1 MFYLI
6 ETEANEFLIL
16 ERPNSLNKP
25 VISNYLFSGKFTK
38 RYATG
43 KILNII
49 DSSISEDYLKVK
61 YPEYL
66 I

>member
-16 ERPNSLNKP
+16 ERNSSLTKP
-25 VISNYLFSGKFTK
+25 VIGGYVYSEEFTK

-43 KILNII
+43 KILSII
-49 DSSISEDYLKVK
+49 DSSISEKYLNAK
-61 YPEYL
+61 YPEYS